1 MNNMALPKNSDTPR
15 GEELRKILQAA
26 ESSMRDWPQPNKND
40 IVIIG
45 GIVVLF
51 SYVDFNLRRLVE
63 VFHYANLL
71 PEEWKIKISKLDSA
85 QLARAVWETKVWAGP
100 ADIAALKELE
110 ELRLLRNLVAHFMV
124 RRFPNDDAYLFVT
137 KSAQDYKRAFG
148 AEPEL
153 GVAMTA
159 IVECQ
164 QVKGALHRIEYLHNW
179 LAKVV
184 PAFEKQIGPP
194 LKPDVAK

>member
-1 MNNMALPKNSDTPR
+1 
-15 GEELRKILQAA
+15 
-26 ESSMRDWPQPNKND
+26 MRDWPQPNKSD

-63 VFHYANLL
+63 AFHYANLL
-71 PEEWKIKISKLDSA
+71 PEEWREKASKLDSA
-85 QLARAVWETKVWAGP
+85 QLAKAIWETPVWAGP
-100 ADIAALKELE
+100 EDDVAALKELE

-137 KSAQDYKRAFG
+137 KSARDYKRAFG
-148 AEPEL
+148 AEPAL

-164 QVKGALHRIEYLHNW
+164 QVKGALHRIEYIHNW
-179 LAKVV
+179 LAQVV
-184 PAFEKQIGPP
+184 PAFEKQIGLP
-194 LKPDVAK
+194 L

>member
-1 MNNMALPKNSDTPR
+1 MALPKNSDTPR

-71 PEEWKIKISKLDSA
+71 PEEWKSKVSKLDSS
-85 QLARAVWETKVWAGP
+85 QLARAVWETNVWAGP
-100 ADIAALKELE
+100 ADVAALKELE

-137 KSAQDYKRAFG
+137 KSAKDYKRAFG
-148 AEPEL
+148 TEPEL

-159 IVECQ
+159 IIDCQ